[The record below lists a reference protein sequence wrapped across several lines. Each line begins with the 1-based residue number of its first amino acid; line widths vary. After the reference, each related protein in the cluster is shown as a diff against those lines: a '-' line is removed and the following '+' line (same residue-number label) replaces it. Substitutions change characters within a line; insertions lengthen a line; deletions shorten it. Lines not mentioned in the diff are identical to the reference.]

1 MFNTPPPKV
10 TSTDVTTTTSTTTIT
25 TATELTTQG
34 ERSYTS
40 QFETQI
46 NPKIDM
52 DQQRSDLEEDGTKTP
67 ENVDET
73 GQKGRTTPLS
83 IDLHSGRSTP
93 SNFFPLDRN
102 EGLKFHE
109 RVKQES
115 PEAKLFFQTEM
126 KRMAHKTK
134 EFKDEIEKLKKELQK
149 SYPDRVLAEKYMRSI
164 QQHYERIRI
173 HREDAISGFS
183 RETKDA
189 DDYMEPKNQMYKE
202 IEERFLAEYTIWELE
217 VHDQGEASSVQN
229 PNEYKRD
236 IKTRASTPADWK
248 VQNNNPQLE
257 YRGGQNTN
265 MLPPPSLPPTLMPP
279 TTEDYRLLGGVRNP
293 IIRPPPPPPP
303 KTPMISRRPLVPQPP
318 GGNLNRGGYICNFCQ
333 EDQRS
338 LIGLEHHTLQVHGR
352 YDNNP
357 PQGAF
362 YRPQPQYY
370 QPQPQPQLYQPP
382 PNQMG
387 VEQMML
393 VMRQFFTES
402 DERNREE
409 QRRQQDARLVEQRE
423 MAKLN
428 FTKEI
433 EFFVKEPFDPNSIKG
448 EGKKIPTFSRFKK
461 DIAMLEQ
468 RMDQLQFPE
477 IKKYEILLKL
487 VKNDALDC
495 IYKDNPTEQSF
506 QESLIKLDQQFLSKS
521 IGIRDLFH
529 QLRNLPKMHDSQSS
543 QVTKTVTRALNI
555 MEQLMATPVQ
565 ANDVWYLIFSE
576 IMVPKMNKIAQDKWE
591 KKVDRNIDETKPW
604 GHSLVYDDLRTTLQE
619 TKTLMH
625 HRELT
630 AGYNK
635 DPTKDGQQQVQ
646 SQKQKKK
653 EEDEEAKR
661 NSLFG
666 QQTSSGETQE
676 NSNHGMPVNKNSP
689 NKCPVPGCNASN
701 EPMNKKDTAE
711 AHKFVLNCPKL
722 HGMNRKDCW
731 DFYKESKCKCKKC
744 FSTEHNW
751 NSCPLVKIFPKF
763 CKEKKKDGTNCGGE
777 HHELLHW
784 EPKGERSNRNQ
795 NTETYGSDSEEQSQE

>member
-1 MFNTPPPKV
+1 MTARTPPPGM
-10 TSTDVTTTTSTTTIT
+10 TSDVTTTTSTTTVT
-25 TATELTTQG
+25 TATESANRG

-40 QFETQI
+40 QITAQI
-46 NPKIDM
+46 NQESDT
-52 DQQRSDLEEDGTKTP
+52 DQQRLELAAKDLDAPED
-67 ENVDET
+67 VDE
-73 GQKGRTTPLS
+73 KGKKDRSTPFSEEL
-83 IDLHSGRSTP
+83 DSGRSTP
-93 SNFFPLDRN
+93 NKFFSLDRN
-102 EGLKFHE
+102 EGLKFSE

-115 PEAKLFFQTEM
+115 SEARMFFLNEM
-126 KRMAHKTK
+126 KRMAHKTIA
-134 EFKDEIEKLKKELQK
+134 FNDEIKNLNRELQRGC
-149 SYPDRVLAEKYMRSI
+149 PDIVLAEKYMRSI

-183 RETKDA
+183 RETRDS
-189 DDYMEPKNQMYKE
+189 DDYMEPKTQMYKD
-202 IEERFLAEYTIWELE
+202 IEERFLAEYTTWDLE
-217 VHDQGEASSVQN
+217 RQDQGAASSAQN
-229 PNEYKRD
+229 PNENQRD
-236 IKTRASTPADWK
+236 IKPRASTPTDLR
-248 VQNNNPQLE
+248 VQDNNPRLE
-257 YRGGQNTN
+257 YRGGQNMN
-265 MLPPPSLPPTLMPP
+265 MLPPPSLPPALMPP
-279 TTEDYRLLGGVRNP
+279 NTEGYKLLRGVRNP
-293 IIRPPPPPPP
+293 IGRPPPPPPR
-303 KTPMISRRPLVPQPP
+303 TPMNSQRPLVPQPP
-318 GGNLNRGGYICNFCQ
+318 GGNFNPGGYTCNFCQ
-333 EDQRS
+333 EDQRT
-338 LIGLEHHTLQVHGR
+338 LVGLEHHTLQIHGR
-352 YDNNP
+352 YDNNQ
-357 PQGAF
+357 PQGALH
-362 YRPQPQYY
+362 RPQPQYY
-370 QPQPQPQLYQPP
+370 QPQPPPQWYQPP

-409 QRRQQDARLVEQRE
+409 QKRQQEARLVEQRE
-423 MAKLN
+423 SAKLN
-428 FTKEI
+428 FTKEV
-433 EFFVKEPFDPNSIKG
+433 EFYVKETFDPNSIKE
-448 EGKKIPTFSRFKK
+448 EGKKIPTFNRFRN
-461 DIAMLEQ
+461 DITMLEQ
-468 RMDQLQFPE
+468 RMDQLHFPE

-495 IYKDNPTEQSF
+495 IYKDNPTDQSF
-506 QESLIKLDQQFLSKS
+506 QESLIKLDKQFLSKS
-521 IGIRDLFH
+521 IGIRDLYH
-529 QLRNLPKMHDSQSS
+529 QLRNLPKMHNSQSS
-543 QVTKTVTRALNI
+543 QVTKTVTQALNI
-555 MEQLMATPVQ
+555 MEQLMAVPVQ

-576 IMVPKMNKIAQDKWE
+576 ILVPKMNKIAQDKWE

-604 GHSLVYDDLRTTLQE
+604 GHTLTYDDLKTTLQE

-653 EEDEEAKR
+653 EEEEEAKR
-661 NSLFG
+661 SSLFG
-666 QQTSSGETQE
+666 QQTSSGETQD
-676 NSNHGMPVNKNSP
+676 NSNHGMPVNKSAP
-689 NKCPVPGCNASN
+689 NECPVPGCNASN
-701 EPMNKKDTAE
+701 QPMNKKDTAE

-795 NTETYGSDSEEQSQE
+795 NTETYGSDSE